1 VKLICMVQQFG
12 GHAMVNIGYGREGL
26 FFAGKQPVHPSL
38 VTLEMPGL
46 KRLGN
51 AVRLWLIAHHRK
63 RGKKSRRERV
73 ELVESLW
80 RPTVLDDFID
90 AHNAEQLVWYVSTFF
105 TAKQISEFAE
115 KHGPSLHHAVRAAL
129 AVDRT
134 RRARAL
140 KPVAA
145 RSNRI
150 VPVIYQ
156 GSRRLYTEIEAIKEE
171 LDREDAAELV
181 TSPFSVAAWIR
192 ATRKLRTD
200 KVKGQVLTDFGKQ
213 LAERPELIAGA
224 LDRMIAA
231 KLDAVHA
238 PEMWTHIAA
247 RAPIDQ
253 TVRGKTIDLTTAHE
267 MTAEL
272 GWELWKAE
280 RVGPVKANRS
290 VLAVTVGKRTYY
302 VRGERK
308 LKHAI
313 RARGGKITR
322 WGCTLVVA
330 GSTGTRGIHAKL
342 LEVDR
347 IDTLAHIDPRR
358 AVALSSGDDPAIAE
372 AARRAGDDPRW
383 RRILADL
390 LIERVVGIDADV
402 ARRLARSHASANRRR

>member
-1 VKLICMVQQFG
+1 MICVVQQFG
-12 GHAMVNIGYGREGL
+12 GEAMVNIGYGKEGL
-26 FFAGKQPVHPSL
+26 FFAGKQPTYPSL

-46 KRLGN
+46 KRVGN
-51 AVRLWLIAHHRK
+51 AIRLWLIAHHRR
-63 RGKKSRRERV
+63 RGGKSRRQRV
-73 ELVESLW
+73 DLVESLW

-90 AHNAEQLVWYVSTFF
+90 AHNAEACVWYVSTYF
-105 TAKQISEFAE
+105 TARQISDFTA
-115 KHGPSLHHAVRAAL
+115 KHGPSLHHAVREAIE
-129 AVDRT
+129 VERT

-140 KPVAA
+140 KAVAA
-145 RSNRI
+145 RTNRV

-156 GSRRLYTEIEAIKEE
+156 GSRRLYTEMEAIKEE
-171 LDREDAAELV
+171 LDREDAAELL
-181 TSPFSVAAWIR
+181 TSPFSVARWIKG
-192 ATRKLRTD
+192 TSKLRTPT
-200 KVKGQVLTDFGKQ
+200 VKAQVLGDFGKQ
-213 LAERPELIAGA
+213 LAERPHLIAGA

-231 KLDAVHA
+231 KLHEVHA
-238 PEMWTHIAA
+238 PEMWKHIATLV
-247 RAPIDQ
+247 PIEQ
-253 TVRGKTIDLTTAHE
+253 TIRGKTIDLTTAHE

-272 GWELWKAE
+272 GWELWSAE
-280 RVGPVKANRS
+280 RVGPVKPNRS

-322 WGCTLVVA
+322 WGCTLVVG
-330 GSTGTRGIHAKL
+330 GSVGTRGVHAKL

-358 AVALSSGDDPAIAE
+358 AVALVSGDDPAIAT
-372 AARRAGDDPRW
+372 AARHADDDPRW

-390 LIERVVGIDADV
+390 LIERLVGIDADV